1 MRLLGVLDFLDVTA
15 AAAFDVPPAQAIA
28 YFEGKGLRATFSYAD
43 MLRDEHRTAFTIAKM
58 MDLDLLKDVQ
68 DSLDMAL
75 ADGVPF
81 SEWRKQI
88 MPVLQAKGWWGKANM
103 VDPLTGELKR
113 VTLGT
118 PHRLATIFRTNMQ
131 ASYAVGA
138 WEQIEAQAADAPY
151 LMYDAVD
158 DFRTRPAHR
167 AWDDKVLRWDDK
179 WWRTHYPPNGFN
191 SVVPN
196 QRVSGFA
203 YLGLKAWYSGPVVEV
218 VGRSGGRFTV
228 TAQHPVLTT
237 RGWVDAKDL
246 RKGDKLIAY
255 RSDVCLSAPSAD
267 LHEDD
272 LPPTIE
278 QAFEALGTGA
288 RASLQR
294 AALYL
299 NGDVEFFDGD
309 VDVVGL
315 DRKLVEHVQASA
327 NEFVAKLLLLKA
339 DHAVLPA
346 EPGHCALAPIK
357 GGGSG
362 DGAGLEGDFAQ
373 MAGSVLPFNAGL
385 SVRFDPISA
394 KVTCNILPA
403 FPESLGKLPQ
413 SHAGL
418 VQLNDSIRHG
428 FSDFRPSP
436 PAKFFANNPRG
447 LGFGSLGNSSIAKRF
462 IGGFEVNANAHGDII
477 DAHAGLV
484 ELDDVADLIF
494 RDYNGH
500 VYDLQTATGNIAAFG
515 GVGKPHYVISNCRCS
530 VIQLD
535 DNDLESMGL
544 TVDKAPR
551 TRFEDWRNPRT
562 GQVER
567 IPEGID
573 PGFDHNPGK
582 RRMEELGKL
591 QDEKIKALPKNMR
604 KNAQDGAKKA
614 EEAAKA
620 TEVFDTSTDAGKWHA
635 KSWDGA
641 PDWVRASII
650 REQAVEVSTGSG
662 GAWARGGHL
671 IHMAKYTPD
680 NAQQRGVWRH
690 EFGHVLDYR
699 LQPGFDYYSAGQ
711 EFTKAM
717 QADSRDLLKRTSI
730 GMTVTSRQQRVH
742 FLRQYDEIRDAVVD
756 IEGRELRQAFLR
768 QEAKRIGIDFDD
780 LVTMLTE
787 NSAATFDG
795 ISGEVKLARILRAIE
810 IGDAERFVYEAVG
823 MDSSD
828 WHVRRESLKKG
839 NLGSFSDLIGAAT
852 GNKAA
857 NHHDGFAGHSNS
869 YYRRPGARQTEVF
882 ANLTSLAGGP
892 HPILWELAQRFFP
905 KVTKAYQEALIR
917 GNRL

>member
-1 MRLLGVLDFLDVTA
+1 MRVTGILDFLDVAA

-28 YFEGKGLRATFSYAD
+28 YFQGKGLKASFSYAD

-58 MDLDLLKDVQ
+58 MDIDLLKDVQ

-75 ADGVPF
+75 ADGIPF
-81 SEWRKQI
+81 SEWKKQI
-88 MPVLQAKGWWGKANM
+88 IPVLQAKGWLGKANM
-103 VDPLTGELKR
+103 IDPLTGELKR

-167 AWDDKVLRWDDK
+167 AWDGKVIRWDDK
-179 WWRTHYPPNGFN
+179 WWRTHYPPNGF
-191 SVVPN
+191 
-196 QRVSGFA
+196 
-203 YLGLKAWYSGPVVEV
+203 
-218 VGRSGGRFTV
+218 
-228 TAQHPVLTT
+228 
-237 RGWVDAKDL
+237 
-246 RKGDKLIAY
+246 
-255 RSDVCLSAPSAD
+255 
-267 LHEDD
+267 
-272 LPPTIE
+272 
-278 QAFEALGTGA
+278 
-288 RASLQR
+288 
-294 AALYL
+294 
-299 NGDVEFFDGD
+299 
-309 VDVVGL
+309 
-315 DRKLVEHVQASA
+315 
-327 NEFVAKLLLLKA
+327 
-339 DHAVLPA
+339 
-346 EPGHCALAPIK
+346 
-357 GGGSG
+357 
-362 DGAGLEGDFAQ
+362 
-373 MAGSVLPFNAGL
+373 
-385 SVRFDPISA
+385 
-394 KVTCNILPA
+394 
-403 FPESLGKLPQ
+403 
-413 SHAGL
+413 
-418 VQLNDSIRHG
+418 
-428 FSDFRPSP
+428 
-436 PAKFFANNPRG
+436 
-447 LGFGSLGNSSIAKRF
+447 
-462 IGGFEVNANAHGDII
+462 
-477 DAHAGLV
+477 
-484 ELDDVADLIF
+484 
-494 RDYNGH
+494 
-500 VYDLQTATGNIAAFG
+500 
-515 GVGKPHYVISNCRCS
+515 NCRCS

-544 TVDKAPR
+544 TADKAPR
-551 TRFEDWRNPRT
+551 NRFENWRNPRT

-604 KNAQDGAKKA
+604 KKAQDGAKKA

-671 IHMAKYTPD
+671 IHMSKYTPD

-730 GMTVTSRQQRVH
+730 GMTMTSRQQRVH
-742 FLRQYDEIRDAVVD
+742 FLRQYDEIRDAIVD
-756 IEGRELRQAFLR
+756 IDGRDMRQAFLR

-780 LVTMLTE
+780 LVTMLKE
-787 NSAATFDG
+787 NSEATFDG